1 MRPSTWPSASMM
13 CQRLPEAAESALAM
27 NVDIP
32 EKALSKN
39 QRTDVG
45 GFPGRTYKQSAGSE
59 QR

>member
-1 MRPSTWPSASMM
+1 M
-13 CQRLPEAAESALAM
+13 CQRLPAAAESALAM

-39 QRTDVG
+39 PRTDVG
-45 GFPGRTYKQSAGSE
+45 GFPARTSNQSGRSR